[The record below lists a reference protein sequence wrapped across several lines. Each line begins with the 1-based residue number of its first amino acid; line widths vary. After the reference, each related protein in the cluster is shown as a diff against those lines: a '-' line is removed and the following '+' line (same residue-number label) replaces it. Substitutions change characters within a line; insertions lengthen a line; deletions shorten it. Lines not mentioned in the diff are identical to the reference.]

1 MTKKFGFLSLL
12 FLFLFSSCLS
22 LSDTAI
28 VPGEEEIV
36 KHNISSEYFTIASSY
51 RDAKNYKKAVEYYEM
66 AMSDDSLKDSCEY
79 EIGMCLV
86 RQKEWNKAVP
96 YFERLLEKDPENLSL
111 QSSLV
116 YIEAMRGN
124 LVKAENS
131 YRDLAEKYPK
141 DERLA
146 KNYILVLWAEKK
158 EKEAVEELKKFE
170 KNFPKS
176 ENLKTLKEKIK
187 IEEVSEDKSSVAT
200 GNKK

>member
-1 MTKKFGFLSLL
+1 MTKRIAVFPLL
-12 FLFLFSSCLS
+12 FLFVFTSCLS
-22 LSDTAI
+22 ISQDAI
-28 VPGEEEIV
+28 VPGEEEV
-36 KHNISSEYFTIASSY
+36 LKHNIYSEYFTIASSY

-66 AMSDDSLKDSCEY
+66 AMSNDSLKNSCEY

-86 RQKEWNKAVP
+86 RQKDWNKAVP
-96 YFERLLEKDPENLSL
+96 YFEKLLEKDPENLSL

-124 LVKAENS
+124 LSKAESS
-131 YRDLAEKYPK
+131 YKDLTEKYPK

-146 KNYILVLWAEKK
+146 KNFILVLWAEKK

-187 IEEVSEDKSSVAT
+187 IEEESEEKSSGST
-200 GNKK
+200 ENKK

>member
-1 MTKKFGFLSLL
+1 MTKRIEVFILL
-12 FLFLFSSCLS
+12 FLFLLTSCMS
-22 LSDTAI
+22 ISQNAV
-28 VPGEEEIV
+28 VPGENDV
-36 KHNISSEYFTIASSY
+36 LKHNISSEYFAIASSY

-66 AMSDDSLKDSCEY
+66 AMLNDSLKNSCEY

-86 RQKEWNKAVP
+86 RQKDWNKAVP
-96 YFERLLEKDPENLSL
+96 YFEKLLEKDPENLSL

-124 LVKAENS
+124 LSKAESS
-131 YRDLAEKYPK
+131 YRDLKEKYPK

-146 KNYILVLWAEKK
+146 KNLILVLWAEKK
-158 EKEAVEELKKFE
+158 EKEAVEELKSFE

-187 IEEVSEDKSSVAT
+187 IEEESDEKSSASIE
-200 GNKK
+200 NKK